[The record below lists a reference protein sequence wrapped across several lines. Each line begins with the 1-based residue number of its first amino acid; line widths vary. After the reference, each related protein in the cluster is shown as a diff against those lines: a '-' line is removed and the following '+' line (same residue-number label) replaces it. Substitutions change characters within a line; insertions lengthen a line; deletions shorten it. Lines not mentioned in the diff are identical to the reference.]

1 MQPITLTEKSRRG
14 ARGVNCVQHP
24 APIALEEVDIDTGWR
39 MDADIY
45 LTKPLDLSALV
56 VQVSTL
62 LEEERRDG

>member
-24 APIALEEVDIDTGWR
+24 APIALEEVDI
-39 MDADIY
+39 Y

-62 LEEERRDG
+62 FEEERRDG

>member
-1 MQPITLTEKSRRG
+1 
-14 ARGVNCVQHP
+14 VNCVQHP

-39 MDADIY
+39 MGADIY

-62 LEEERRDG
+62 FEEERRDG